1 MAFKDPGALGE
12 PSTPLQRI
20 QIVKGWVDGGGAA
33 QEKVFDIAG
42 DASNGASV
50 DTSTCSTSGPSF
62 DSLCTVWKDPE
73 FDRSQRAFYY
83 ARIVE
88 NPVCRWSTRVC
99 NANGIDCSGPVP
111 PGFGQCCN
119 PAVPKTIQER
129 AWTSPVWYRPEG
141 IARLRGRVSFGN
153 TPGRDV
159 LRVMARTGAVPPGFD
174 LDTQALTVVVSDDD
188 EIYRVTIP
196 PGTLTPRGNRLVY
209 SDGSGSLGGLRRAS
223 VTQTRNDELR
233 IAIQTV
239 PMDFASA
246 DRSDHMVD
254 VSIEV
259 GDYKATHTRLW
270 TARGDR
276 VVSVRR

>member
-1 MAFKDPGALGE
+1 
-12 PSTPLQRI
+12 
-20 QIVKGWVDGGGAA
+20 
-33 QEKVFDIAG
+33 
-42 DASNGASV
+42 
-50 DTSTCSTSGPSF
+50 
-62 DSLCTVWKDPE
+62 
-73 FDRSQRAFYY
+73 
-83 ARIVE
+83 
-88 NPVCRWSTRVC
+88 
-99 NANGIDCSGPVP
+99 
-111 PGFGQCCN
+111 
-119 PAVPKTIQER
+119 
-129 AWTSPVWYRPEG
+129 
-141 IARLRGRVSFGN
+141 
-153 TPGRDV
+153 
-159 LRVMARTGAVPPGFD
+159 
-174 LDTQALTVVVSDDD
+174 
-188 EIYRVTIP
+188 VTIP